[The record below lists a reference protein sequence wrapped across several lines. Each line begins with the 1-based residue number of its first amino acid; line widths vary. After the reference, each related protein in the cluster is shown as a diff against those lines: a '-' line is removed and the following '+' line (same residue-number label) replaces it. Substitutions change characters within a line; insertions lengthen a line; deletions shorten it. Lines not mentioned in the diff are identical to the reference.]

1 MQHGEVLVH
10 AVQLGLQNLLLHF
23 RRLGNHAELLVR
35 ENHGVPVVVLD
46 EVEDA
51 LAVLGREILLAG
63 IEHLRIRISRA
74 ERAGDLVDVGFQPDD
89 KRFVGQSEAFLL
101 VGSAAHDE
109 GLAAAHLVV
118 DDAAAE
124 HLVHP
129 DGILLTAVEIGN
141 AQPFQIKVGER
152 LVRAVV
158 LRPHEAVERAVVEVG
173 EPILEVGRLLAQ
185 PVGKGVAYLVD
196 LAVGELYG
204 LAVAHFD
211 LFQLPVYEL
220 RYLLG
225 DVGRGILQGVLQ
237 QMDAVV
243 FAALRIDGI
252 LVQNLRVQR
261 GGLDAVFVD
270 VGGIA
275 HLDFRIEQR
284 GGELFIDAF
293 GYPPL
298 AEVEVEV
305 IESNGLRG
313 RRPQCFERLPYRLV
327 VGVLIQKGLHPVG
340 FLDDVA
346 CDELVGDLVE
356 VDEGIEVNAPF
367 QFFEHLR
374 LRSSRER
381 SHVLQVDPPI
391 FVQTGDQCLVRIFG
405 MGDLVGVESYGMVE
419 NIGFAGLAVDVA
431 FKRQHLRSPRIHL
444 DEVEVAFVV
453 EPTETLREVIVKPVE
468 HLAQGGILRLCL
480 RLVVVEVEI
489 GVAYLDVERGFRAL
503 CR

>member
-1 MQHGEVLVH
+1 M
-10 AVQLGLQNLLLHF
+10 
-23 RRLGNHAELLVR
+23 
-35 ENHGVPVVVLD
+35 
-46 EVEDA
+46 
-51 LAVLGREILLAG
+51 
-63 IEHLRIRISRA
+63 
-74 ERAGDLVDVGFQPDD
+74 
-89 KRFVGQSEAFLL
+89 
-101 VGSAAHDE
+101 
-109 GLAAAHLVV
+109 
-118 DDAAAE
+118 
-124 HLVHP
+124 
-129 DGILLTAVEIGN
+129 
-141 AQPFQIKVGER
+141 
-152 LVRAVV
+152 RAVV